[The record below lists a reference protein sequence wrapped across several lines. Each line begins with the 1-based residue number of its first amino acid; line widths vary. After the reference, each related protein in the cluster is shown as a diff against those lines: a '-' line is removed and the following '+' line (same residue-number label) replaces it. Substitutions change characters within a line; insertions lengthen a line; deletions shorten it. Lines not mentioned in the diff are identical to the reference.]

1 MALATIPTLQPI
13 AVAPHALNE
22 RLWELVGKDVDGTA
36 TPAELAELGRLCD
49 ALEGA
54 ED

>member
-1 MALATIPTLQPI
+1 MIATIPTLRPV
-13 AVAPHALNE
+13 AVMPHALNE
-22 RLWELVGKDVDGTA
+22 RLWELVGRDVDGTA
-36 TPAELAELGRLCD
+36 TPAEQAELSRLCD